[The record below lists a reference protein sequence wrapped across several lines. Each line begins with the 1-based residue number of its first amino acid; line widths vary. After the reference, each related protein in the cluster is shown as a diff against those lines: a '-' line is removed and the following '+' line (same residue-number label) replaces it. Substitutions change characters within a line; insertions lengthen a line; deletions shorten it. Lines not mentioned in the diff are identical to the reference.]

1 MTFIRTIPP
10 EEATGT
16 LREQYDRD
24 LKANGYVTN
33 YTQALSLRPEVLVAW
48 RGPDRCHP
56 RQHGSASLR
65 TGDCHRRLAPALQLL
80 NSSSRGGASCQ
91 VLQR

>member
-48 RGPDRCHP
+48 RGLIGAIRANMDLRRYELVTVIAASRLRC
-56 RQHGSASLR
+56 SY
-65 TGDCHRRLAPALQLL
+65 
-80 NSSSRGGASCQ
+80 
-91 VLQR
+91 

>member
-24 LKANGYVTN
+24 LKASGYVTN

-48 RGPDRCHP
+48 RGLIGAIRANMDLRRYELVTVIAASRLRC
-56 RQHGSASLR
+56 SY
-65 TGDCHRRLAPALQLL
+65 
-80 NSSSRGGASCQ
+80 
-91 VLQR
+91 